1 MTKLLDRPLKKGV
14 NTAEQ
19 NKVLASFEK
28 IIDGNIIQRDKKFYL
43 KMKGAGEFEMGLVSE
58 GYRKLATIIYLIASG
73 SLDKKRIIFLG

>member
-43 KMKGAGEFEMGLVSE
+43 K
-58 GYRKLATIIYLIASG
+58 
-73 SLDKKRIIFLG
+73 